1 MTRIDI
7 VGLVGAVVVT
17 AGCAPGLSVKQRQAI
32 SVKETKHVS
41 SRYTGPKRRVGIVA
55 FENKTTYGQRLG
67 SAATDV
73 LLTELA
79 KTGKFILV
87 EREKL
92 QKVMEEQQLQQSG
105 AIDPN
110 TAVKVGRLLG
120 LNAIITGSVTQFGT
134 KTEGADYLLV
144 RNKRYVAEVGVD
156 IRVVDAQTGEILYAD
171 SGKGLAKK
179 TTGQVIGL
187 GTSGGFDETM
197 EGEAF
202 RAAIVQF
209 VDNIVSQVNRKPWS
223 CRVAEVGGGQVYLDA
238 GQESGLELSTKL
250 VVYRTGKD
258 IVSPTT
264 GLVVGQTEEELGTLQ
279 VDRYFGDNGAIARV
293 LSGDPPSR
301 NDLCRLKT

>member
-1 MTRIDI
+1 MNRSYVLCL
-7 VGLVGAVVVT
+7 VGLVVAMG
-17 AGCAPGLSVKQRQAI
+17 GCAPRTTVRERQTI
-32 SVKETKHVS
+32 SVKETKRVT

-73 LLTELA
+73 LITELA

-92 QKVMEEQQLQQSG
+92 QKILEEQQLQQSG

-110 TAVKVGRLLG
+110 TIVKVGRLLG
-120 LNAIITGSVTQFGT
+120 LNAIITGSVTQYGT

-144 RNKRYVAEVGVD
+144 RNKRYIAEAGVD
-156 IRVVDAQTGEILYAD
+156 IRVVDAETGEILYAD
-171 SGKGLAKK
+171 SGKGIAKK
-179 TTGQVIGL
+179 ATGQVIGL

-223 CRVAEVGGGQVYLDA
+223 CRVAEVSGDQVYLDA
-238 GQESGLELSTKL
+238 GQESGLELGTKL
-250 VVYRTGKD
+250 VVYRTGKT

-264 GLVVGQTEEELGTLQ
+264 GLVVGQTEEELGTLE
-279 VDRYFGDNGAIARV
+279 VERYFGENGTVARV
-293 LSGDPPSR
+293 LKGETPGR
-301 NDLCRLKT
+301 NDLCRLKA